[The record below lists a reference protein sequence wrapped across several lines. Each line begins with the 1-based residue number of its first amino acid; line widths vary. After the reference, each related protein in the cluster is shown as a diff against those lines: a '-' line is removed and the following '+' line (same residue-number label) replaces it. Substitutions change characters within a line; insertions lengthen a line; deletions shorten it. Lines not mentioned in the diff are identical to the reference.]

1 MDTTLC
7 TRSDLHRAASQ
18 AGEPSHF
25 CEWSL
30 LFKCSH
36 CFSIIS
42 DSTKLCHC
50 IDQDPHDH
58 GQGQPPAGAPVPA
71 LRVVTLV
78 LAAAVPHLASSPSPH
93 YHHRHQFSL
102 TPPPPVHI
110 PVLFGSIFT
119 GFVILLAATVP
130 HLASSPSST
139 SSSSSSS
146 SPSPSSD
153 QLSQVL
159 LSLLSWA
166 VVPHL
171 AFVHVHALCTT
182 WL

>member
-1 MDTTLC
+1 MRAPSVLPDDDDDDIDDDDNDPVLAVYTPLQFIIIIVDTTLC

-42 DSTKLCHC
+42 DSTKSCPC

-78 LAAAVPHLASSPSPH
+78 LAAAVPHL
-93 YHHRHQFSL
+93 HHHHHHITTIVISL
-102 TPPPPVHI
+102 
-110 PVLFGSIFT
+110 
-119 GFVILLAATVP
+119 A
-130 HLASSPSST
+130 
-139 SSSSSSS
+139 
-146 SPSPSSD
+146 
-153 QLSQVL
+153 
-159 LSLLSWA
+159 
-166 VVPHL
+166 
-171 AFVHVHALCTT
+171 
-182 WL
+182 